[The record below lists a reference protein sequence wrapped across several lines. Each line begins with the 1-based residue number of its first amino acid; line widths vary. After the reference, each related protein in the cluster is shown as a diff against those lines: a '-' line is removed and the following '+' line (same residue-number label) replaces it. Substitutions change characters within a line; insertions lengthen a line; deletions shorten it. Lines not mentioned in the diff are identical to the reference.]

1 MLLHLFALLVAA
13 STALLIFAGGLVTS
27 TGSGLSV
34 PDWPTTY
41 GWFMLTFPLEKMVGG
56 IFYEHSHRLI
66 ASGVGA
72 LIVVLA
78 IWLWK
83 AEPRAWVRR
92 IGYVALAAVV
102 TQGILGGI
110 TVLWFLP
117 DAISI
122 AHAGLAQLVFCLTVS
137 IALFTSPGWKRAYNA
152 DRKGPRRTAHEG
164 PHRTVDDGPHHIDD
178 EGPRRTISDDP
189 TLRAVAAVTTAVIY
203 VQILV
208 GATMRHTGAGLAIPD
223 FPWAFGRL
231 IPPVWNAAIAIHF
244 AHRVGAII
252 VVALVLATVGHV
264 LYHHRSRTALR
275 RPAWL
280 LAALVAIQITLGAL
294 TVLTGKHYIIN
305 SLHVVTGAMV
315 LGTSLVLTLR
325 AYRPRFADA
334 GSAARNP
341 AYVRSDDVRRA
352 GATLS
357 DVRRAGSAKRTRHNE
372 ARA

>member
-1 MLLHLFALLVAA
+1 MLLHLFAVVVAA

-41 GWFMLTFPLEKMVGG
+41 GWFMLTFPLDKMVGG

-66 ASGVGA
+66 ASAVGF

-92 IGYVALAAVV
+92 LGYIALAAVII
-102 TQGILGGI
+102 QGILGGI

-122 AHAGLAQLVFCLTVS
+122 AHAGLAQLLFCLTVS
-137 IALFTSPGWKRAYNA
+137 IALFTSPGWRLAYEA
-152 DRKGPRRTAHEG
+152 DRRGP
-164 PHRTVDDGPHHIDD
+164 
-178 EGPRRTISDDP
+178 PRMLANDRPLQTI
-189 TLRAVAAVTTAVIY
+189 AAITTAGVY
-203 VQILV
+203 AQIIV

-223 FPWAFGRL
+223 FPLAFGQL
-231 IPPVWNAAIAIHF
+231 VPPFWSAPIAIHY
-244 AHRVGAII
+244 AHRAGALL
-252 VVALVLATVGHV
+252 VSACALAAAGHV
-264 LYHHRSRTALR
+264 LNHHAGRSELR
-275 RPAWL
+275 RPSL
-280 LAALVAIQITLGAL
+280 LLLLLLAIQITLGAL
-294 TVLTGKHYIIN
+294 TVLSGKHYIIN

-325 AYRPRFADA
+325 AYRPRFGRG
-334 GSAARNP
+334 GSDPIHESTQGLESSREWGLTP
-341 AYVRSDDVRRA
+341 
-352 GATLS
+352 GAP
-357 DVRRAGSAKRTRHNE
+357 G